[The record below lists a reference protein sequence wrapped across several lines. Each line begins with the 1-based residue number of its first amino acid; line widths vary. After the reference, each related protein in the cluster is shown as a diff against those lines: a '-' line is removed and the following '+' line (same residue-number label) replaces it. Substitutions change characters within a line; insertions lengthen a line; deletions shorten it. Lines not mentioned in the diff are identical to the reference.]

1 MEQEKDVLTLLE
13 LSASGAFCVKGM
25 LVTQVN
31 SVARLCGI
39 ETGMQISDLLATDAR
54 EYADFTE
61 GCLYLTL
68 CVSGVTY
75 DASVSRLDG
84 FDLFRMEH
92 DGAGSELQTLALA
105 AKSLRKPLG
114 ALLNSVDNLFPALSE
129 NIGESERNEMASV
142 NRSLYQLL
150 RLVGNMSDASRYAH
164 SSAEREVRDVSA
176 IVDEIVSRAVDLL
189 ADVGITLKFENTKES
204 VYTLVH
210 PELLERAVFNLLSN
224 AAKFTPKGGTIR
236 VSLTRC
242 GGMLRLCVQ
251 GDGEG
256 NRVALPGIFSRYLRE
271 PSVEDGRFG
280 LGLGLTIVRLAAAKH
295 GGTVLVEQPQGEG
308 MKVSL
313 TLAIRRIGDA
323 PLRSPVFRFDYA
335 GERDHARIELSDILP
350 ADAYRVED
358 VNGFF

>member
-13 LSASGAFCVKGM
+13 LSASGAFCVKES

-31 SVARLCGI
+31 SAARLRGI
-39 ETGMQISDLLATDAR
+39 ETGMQISDLFATGAR
-54 EYADFTE
+54 EYADFTD

-68 CVSGVTY
+68 CVSGVTC
-75 DASVSRLDG
+75 DVSVSRLDG
-84 FDLFRMEH
+84 FDLFRMEPNSV
-92 DGAGSELQTLALA
+92 GNELQTLALA
-105 AKSLRKPLG
+105 AKSLRKPLS
-114 ALLNSVDNLFPALSE
+114 ALLNSVDELFPALSA
-129 NIGESERNEMASV
+129 NSGEAERNEMASV
-142 NRSLYQLL
+142 NRSLYQIL
-150 RLVGNMSDASRYAH
+150 RLVSNMSDASRYAH
-164 SSAEREVRDVSA
+164 SGAECEVRDVSA
-176 IVDEIVSRAVDLL
+176 ILDEIVSHAADLL
-189 ADVGITLKFENTKES
+189 ADAGITLKFEKTKGS

-210 PELLERAVFNLLSN
+210 SELLERAVFNLLSN
-224 AAKFTPKGGTIR
+224 AAKFTPKGGTIQI
-236 VSLTRC
+236 SLTRY
-242 GGMLRLCVQ
+242 GGMLRLCIQ
-251 GDGEG
+251 GGGED
-256 NRVALPGIFSRYLRE
+256 NRVALSGIFSRYLRE

-350 ADAYRVED
+350 ADAYCVED
-358 VNGFF
+358 VN